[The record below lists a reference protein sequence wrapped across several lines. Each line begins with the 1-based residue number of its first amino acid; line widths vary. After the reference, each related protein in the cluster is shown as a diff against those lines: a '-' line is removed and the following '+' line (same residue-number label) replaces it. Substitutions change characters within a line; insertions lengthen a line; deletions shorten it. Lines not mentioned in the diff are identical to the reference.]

1 MQQAAGKAHGFKGR
15 LHLLRQVSLQLLGPF
30 GVLALG
36 GGGHAARQGLLKM
49 ALVKMALGSVNGGL
63 SAHGVFPKPRKVMAG
78 EVKPPRCQHSACKS
92 STHVMAWPAG
102 DSRV

>member
-1 MQQAAGKAHGFKGR
+1 MCE
-15 LHLLRQVSLQLLGPF
+15 VSPQLLSPF

-36 GGGHAARQGLLKM
+36 GSGHAPRQGLLEM
-49 ALVKMALGSVNGGL
+49 ALVKMSLGSVNGGL